1 MKKRS
6 TYFLAIGFIILI
18 AIASSFTS
26 IISFVTDYKWF
37 SELGYTGT
45 FLTKLTTQI
54 KVGVPVF
61 LIVFLLL
68 MIYLISIKRNYYKIS
83 YIIPDKAGE
92 RRLNVLLGL
101 VSALISFFISTV
113 FAGNLWF
120 NILKFRNSTTFDIVD
135 PIFQRDL
142 SFYMFKLPLISE
154 IMNLLLLLSFIL
166 AVVTIAFYLVMV
178 TIRRP
183 ATAESNVFDF
193 DDLANKKDKY
203 GVLGKKILKTAI
215 IQIGIIGLAVFTII
229 GVNYILRSY
238 NLLYSARG
246 RVFGAGY
253 TDIKVSLQVY
263 RVMAVV
269 SILTGIGFL
278 VGLIKK
284 KPKLMIIG
292 PVALVVLSIG
302 GTIFSGAIQ
311 KFIVEPDEISK
322 EIKYLGYNIDFTQKA
337 YGLDRISE
345 REFNVDNNLTRED
358 LTANADTIRNIRIND
373 YRPVEQVYNQIQGI
387 RPYYRFKDID
397 IDRYYIDGQYTQ
409 VFLSP
414 RELDQRRLSDQAQN
428 WINQHL
434 KYTHGYGVSLSAVNE
449 VTSEGLPRL
458 LMRDIPPVSTTDLQ
472 ITRPE
477 IYFGELTNDYIIVNT
492 DELEFDYPSGSEN
505 VETIYQGAAG
515 IELRGLNKLLFAIKE
530 GNLKILI
537 SGNINSDSRIVIN
550 RNINERIRKIAP
562 FIEYDDDPYIVI
574 NQEDGKLYWI
584 IDGYTVSSRYP
595 YSQPYGNT
603 NVNYIRNSVKV
614 VIDAYNGTTNYYVF
628 DDTDPVI
635 ATYRKIFPDLFLDK
649 EDMPTGLQAHVR
661 YPQLMFDIQSD
672 IYRTYHMSN
681 PRVFF
686 SREDLWDI
694 AKEKYMMGQVQTAE
708 SQYLMFKLPEE
719 DTVEFLLTVPYTPT
733 NRNNMISL
741 LVARNDGDN
750 YGELILYR
758 LPKSENIQGPMMI
771 ESRIDQDSVISPQLT
786 LWSQEGSRVLRG
798 NLLVI
803 PIENSLLYVEPIYLQ
818 ADNENSLPEA
828 KRVIVAFRDRIVMEE
843 TLDLALEQLFGR
855 EIPRELE
862 DTPIEERDRVVVDG
876 DVGALVR
883 KANEVFNRAKEASQ
897 RGDWASYGEHIK
909 ELEDI
914 LNQLNQ
920 SPEEENIEE

>member
-414 RELDQRRLSDQAQN
+414 REFDQRRLSDQAQN